1 MELFQ
6 YPCNCK
12 IQSAESLRACLG
24 DANYKIKYYVLLS
37 ITLSLSFS
45 LQNYH
50 AVTGTGTGS
59 GVACRKENE
68 DPDPDTLYEYT
79 VDEETGDY
87 IIIPPKKPIKLP
99 DENCKQQ

>member
-1 MELFQ
+1 M
-6 YPCNCK
+6 
-12 IQSAESLRACLG
+12 
-24 DANYKIKYYVLLS
+24 YYYQLP
-37 ITLSLSFS
+37 SLSFS

-50 AVTGTGTGS
+50 AATGTCTRS
-59 GVACRKENE
+59 GVAYRKENE

-87 IIIPPKKPIKLP
+87 IIIPPKRPIKLP